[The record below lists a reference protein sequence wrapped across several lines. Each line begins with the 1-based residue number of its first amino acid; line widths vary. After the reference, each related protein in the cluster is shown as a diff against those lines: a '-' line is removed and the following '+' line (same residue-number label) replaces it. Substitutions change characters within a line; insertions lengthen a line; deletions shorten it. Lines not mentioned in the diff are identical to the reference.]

1 LCPAEELGGAGAS
14 GSRQRFCNALPPVP
28 AHTAPYRLVPKIRHL
43 VAILPT
49 VHPAESHRVAASSVG
64 NPVGNMPILA
74 WETCHKSMVLTAY
87 RAFDD
92 AFVCYLPR
100 GQPSQRHNP
109 GNPPRLANT
118 KRYKRETQKAMVTFW
133 KTCGPPSI
141 SAGRDG
147 VTDLELRPRLRCHRR
162 ERRSTGPH
170 QTATAARLAE
180 LPHEEDCS
188 YVIAADRGA
197 GHFVGTETA
206 ATHPGICWA
215 EQCPD
220 SRLSAQLRLDGRF
233 GRRQPLTASISLA
246 RCLGTAKPAP
256 TSDTPI

>member
-1 LCPAEELGGAGAS
+1 VSRRSSSEVTGHQARGS
-14 GSRQRFCNALPPVP
+14 GFVMRCRLSRHIPRRIVWFRKSWHFVG
-28 AHTAPYRLVPKIRHL
+28 
-43 VAILPT
+43 ILPR
-49 VHPAESHRVAASSVG
+49 VHFAAYHPVSASSVG

-100 GQPSQRHNP
+100 GHPSQRHNP

-162 ERRSTGPH
+162 ERRSTGPQ

-188 YVIAADRGA
+188 YGIAADRG
-197 GHFVGTETA
+197 
-206 ATHPGICWA
+206 
-215 EQCPD
+215 D
-220 SRLSAQLRLDGRF
+220 
-233 GRRQPLTASISLA
+233 
-246 RCLGTAKPAP
+246 
-256 TSDTPI
+256 